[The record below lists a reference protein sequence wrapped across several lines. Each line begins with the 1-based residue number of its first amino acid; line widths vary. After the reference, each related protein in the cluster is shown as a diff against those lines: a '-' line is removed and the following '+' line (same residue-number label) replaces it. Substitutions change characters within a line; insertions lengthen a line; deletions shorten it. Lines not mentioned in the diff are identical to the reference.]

1 MNISVGSIQ
10 VTSKF
15 HFQNKKGHLS
25 SERLPGFTRQDLCS
39 FLCSVQPQ
47 ESFIAEAFNIKYK
60 TMEKLIVIAA
70 KATGHSAVE
79 ERYL

>member
-25 SERLPGFTRQDLCS
+25 SERLPGFTRQDLRS
-39 FLCSVQPQ
+39 FLCSVQQ